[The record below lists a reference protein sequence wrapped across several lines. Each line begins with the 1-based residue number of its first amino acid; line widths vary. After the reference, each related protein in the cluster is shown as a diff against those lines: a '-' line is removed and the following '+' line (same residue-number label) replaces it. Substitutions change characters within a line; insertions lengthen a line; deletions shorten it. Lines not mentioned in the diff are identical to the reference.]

1 MTALIFF
8 VVIHVVI
15 TSYDRCA
22 YHIILGPKTIQVVTD
37 QTFYSDK
44 DINVH
49 HNICFQSRP
58 RHDGSCTGPALPDD
72 TVQTSLCNRIRG
84 KAVGTHIVDTRNI
97 NISRSHSYMLYVGQL
112 LQGVNNKITP
122 DPHVIASRNNMRVMQ
137 PCRWFK

>member
-8 VVIHVVI
+8 CRYPCFYNII
-15 TSYDRCA
+15 YDRCA
-22 YHIILGPKTIQVVTD
+22 YHILGPKTIQIVTD

-58 RHDGSCTGPALPDD
+58 RYDGSCTGPAPPDD

-84 KAVGTHIVDTRNI
+84 KAVGTHIADTRNI
-97 NISRSHSYMLYVGQL
+97 NISRSNLYMLHA
-112 LQGVNNKITP
+112 I
-122 DPHVIASRNNMRVMQ
+122 
-137 PCRWFK
+137 CRPVVTRCK